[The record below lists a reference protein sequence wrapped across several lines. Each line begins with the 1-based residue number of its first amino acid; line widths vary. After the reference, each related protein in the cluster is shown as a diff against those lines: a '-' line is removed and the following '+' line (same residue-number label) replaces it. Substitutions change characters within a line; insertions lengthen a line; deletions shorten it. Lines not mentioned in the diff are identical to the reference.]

1 MRGQRRGLCGAAIAA
16 LVAGHPALAQEET
29 GGLQM
34 SLGVTERLEATQGAG
49 QLTANTTSLSFGLS
63 SETRTQLLQFNLSGA
78 LRFEQGDGAAEP
90 DRFDNPSFSALY
102 RISNTNSALTLQAN
116 AAKSAL
122 SQATPTADDPDPQ
135 GTGTRLQ
142 HSAAALLELGVAAP
156 LGLTLQAGRSGAD
169 YSEAGETDSQTL
181 SYSATAHLRFASGA
195 EARVTALREDYSE
208 GEALDL
214 QRQTTDLSLGW
225 TQPLS
230 PVLTLDAAIGQ
241 QRVHTISP
249 EDVTQGL
256 SGRVGLSAE
265 LANGAASL
273 SFDQSQEPGAARQT
287 VTASRSF
294 DLGTQ
299 SLSLSL
305 GVTRQGNAAPVAIGN
320 LRWAHDGGVGAV
332 SMDLGRSVTSGG
344 LGVEV
349 TTDRLALGLSREVG
363 ASGRLSLGLTAAR
376 IDDSSAPLVERT
388 DLSASYSRD
397 LGPDWQMSFGA
408 NMTRREQEGD
418 ASTTSR
424 TIFLSL
430 SRNFN
435 LRP

>member
-16 LVAGHPALAQEET
+16 LAAGHPALAQDT
-29 GGLQM
+29 GGLRM
-34 SLGVTERLEATQGAG
+34 SLDVTERLEAREDAG
-49 QLTANTTSLSFGLS
+49 RLTASTTGLSFGLS

-90 DRFDNPSFSALY
+90 DRFDTPSFQALY
-102 RISNTNSALTLQAN
+102 SVSSANSALTLQAS
-116 AAKSAL
+116 AARTVL
-122 SQATPTADDPDPQ
+122 SQATPTAEDPDPQ

-142 HSAAALLELGVAAP
+142 HSASAVLDLGTAAP
-156 LGLTLQAGRSGAD
+156 LGLTL
-169 YSEAGETDSQTL
+169 EAGHDGASYSDVGQTDTETL
-181 SYSATAHLRFASGA
+181 SFSATGHLRFSSGA
-195 EARVTALREDYSE
+195 EARISASREDASE

-230 PVLTLDAAIGQ
+230 PVLTLDAAIGR

-265 LANGAASL
+265 LANGAAGLSL
-273 SFDQSQEPGAARQT
+273 DQSQEPGARRQT
-287 VTASRSF
+287 VTASRSL
-294 DLGTQ
+294 DLGNQ
-299 SLSLSL
+299 SLALSL
-305 GVTRQGNAAPVAIGN
+305 GATRQGDAAPVAIGT
-320 LRWAHDGGVGAV
+320 LRWAHDGGVGAM
-332 SMDLGRSVTSGG
+332 SLDLGRSVASGG
-344 LGVEV
+344 LGAEV

-363 ASGRLSLGLTAAR
+363 ASGRLSLDLTAAR
-376 IDDSSAPLVERT
+376 IDDSTAALVERT

-408 NMTRREQEGD
+408 TMTRRDQEGE
-418 ASTTSR
+418 ASATSR